1 MKESEIKSEK
11 FLASKSQKRLHRWG
25 YKDSGFELD
34 GEKSVTFVGN
44 RYEVSGTSMPDFIP
58 YIESVLGIE
67 FNKDDELTSVSK
79 KPVNPPAIN
88 SEFYDAVKKSFKED
102 RYTIDD
108 LERLIHSHGQ
118 ETFKDIYKV
127 IYKSI
132 ERTVD
137 LVFYPENEDEV
148 RELIELSSKF
158 NICSRFILCFIRKTF

>member
-1 MKESEIKSEK
+1 MKETELKSEK

-88 SEFYDAVKKSFKED
+88 TEFFDEV
-102 RYTIDD
+102 
-108 LERLIHSHGQ
+108 
-118 ETFKDIYKV
+118 KDIMNYFNK
-127 IYKSI
+127 ISKSKKAYYS
-132 ERTVD
+132 EH
-137 LVFYPENEDEV
+137 
-148 RELIELSSKF
+148 ELSF
-158 NICSRFILCFIRKTF
+158 PEEVNNE